1 MLVGMPRISG
11 KHLNFI
17 ALLVLVS
24 VAFVWVLLPFYGALL
39 WAVILALLFEPLQRW
54 LLRVLSERRNL
65 ASALSVLACVCIV
78 VIPGSVLL
86 GVLAHD
92 ATNLYQRLDD
102 RQLDPTALIARLHAS
117 LPAPLARLLGSV
129 ESLEQ
134 RLTAAATEGSRAVA
148 SHLVSFGQGTARFF
162 VSLGVMLYVLF
173 FFFRDGAQLVA
184 TIRRASPLSDHQT
197 GYLMEKF
204 TQVVKATIKGNF
216 ITALIQGALGGIA
229 FWALGIDGALL
240 WGLVMAVL
248 SLLPVIGGALV
259 WAPMAGYLLVSGE
272 LVRGLILL
280 AVGTLVISTIDN
292 FLRPVL
298 VGKDIRLPDY
308 LVLVS
313 TLGGLALLGMNGF
326 VIGPLVAALFVAVWS
341 LREEEPEPTVK
352 PRTRR
357 IK

>member
-1 MLVGMPRISG
+1 MPGPNS
-11 KHLNFI
+11 KHWNFI
-17 ALLVLVS
+17 TLLVLVS
-24 VAFVWVLLPFYGALL
+24 IAFVCVLLPFYGALL
-39 WAVILALLFEPLQRW
+39 WAVILALLFEPLQRR
-54 LLRVLSERRNL
+54 LVAAFAGRRNL
-65 ASALSVLACVCIV
+65 AAALSVLACVCIV
-78 VIPGSVLL
+78 VIPGSLLL

-92 ATNLYQRLDD
+92 ANNLYQRLDD
-102 RQLDPTALIARLHAS
+102 RQLDPTALIARVHGS
-117 LPAPLARLLGSV
+117 LPEPIARLLGSV
-129 ESLEQ
+129 DALEQ
-134 RLTAAATEGSRAVA
+134 RLTALATEGSRAVA

-173 FFFRDGAQLVA
+173 FFFRDGTQLVA
-184 TIRRASPLSDHQT
+184 TIRRASPLDDRQT

-204 TQVVKATIKGNF
+204 TLVVKATIKGNF
-216 ITALIQGALGGIA
+216 ITAFMQGALGGIA

-240 WGLVMAVL
+240 WGVVMAVL

-259 WAPMAGYLLVSGE
+259 WAPMAAYLLITGE
-272 LVRGLILL
+272 VVRGIVLL

-298 VGKDIRLPDY
+298 VGKDIQLPDY

-341 LREEEPEPTVK
+341 LREDNQRAAVASPP
-352 PRTRR
+352 
-357 IK
+357 